1 MSLDSY
7 SVTQAAKLLQRS
19 PKRVR
24 QMITEGK
31 LVPLSDTRPL
41 QIPAQQV
48 HELREQLKTL
58 GARPAAQQGT
68 GLTFEQVKELVESFT
83 QKALESAAAQ
93 QQQALSEQQ
102 QQAQELKQELAA
114 QRERVREL
122 EQELAT
128 QKQQQKKGF
137 FHRKK

>member
-1 MSLDSY
+1 
-7 SVTQAAKLLQRS
+7 
-19 PKRVR
+19 
-24 QMITEGK
+24 MITENK
-31 LVPLSDTRPL
+31 LVPIPDIKPI

-48 HELREQLKTL
+48 HDLREQYKNPSTR
-58 GARPAAQQGT
+58 AAAQQGT
-68 GLTFEQVKELVESFT
+68 GLTFEQVKELVETFT

-102 QQAQELKQELAA
+102 QQAQELKQELKA

-128 QKQQQKKGF
+128 QKQQQKKSF

>member
-1 MSLDSY
+1 M
-7 SVTQAAKLLQRS
+7 TQAAKLLQRS

-58 GARPAAQQGT
+58 GARPAAQQGI

-102 QQAQELKQELAA
+102 QQAQELKQELAE

-122 EQELAT
+122 EQELAA
-128 QKQQQKKGF
+128 QKQQKKRGLF
-137 FHRKK
+137 RR